1 MEPKDLKR
9 ELESAYKLLEEK
21 ERQIKN
27 LLIERKQNKMVME
40 LLETA
45 GFVKEGK
52 LEEAKEFVRTF
63 KT

>member
-27 LLIERKQNKMVME
+27 LLIERKQNNMVME

-52 LEEAKEFVRTF
+52 LEEAKEFVQTF